1 MRDVVIVGAA
11 RTAIGSMLGSL
22 ANVAGP
28 RLGATAIKAA
38 LERAGGGA
46 GDVQVVHM
54 GMVLPAG
61 VGQAPA
67 RQAALFAGLPQS
79 VPCVTVNKVC
89 GSGLEAVLGV
99 ARAIAA
105 GEIEVGVAGGME
117 SMSNAPH
124 LVRGL
129 RGGVKM
135 GGLDTVDSMITDGLW
150 DPYSNQHMGNCA
162 ELCAKEKSISR
173 GAQDEF
179 AAESYRRA
187 LDAQKHGHFKAEIT
201 AVKIADRKGE
211 ISVETDE
218 EPGKGNIEK
227 LAGLRPAFQK
237 DGTVTAGNA
246 SSINDGGAAV
256 VLMSADE
263 AKRRG
268 LKVLA
273 RLVSVASGY
282 HAQAPEWF
290 TTAPAA
296 AIGNA
301 LSKAKW
307 DAKKVDLWEINEAF
321 AVVSIANNQLLG
333 LDPAKV
339 NIWGGAVAL
348 GHPIDARRGM
358 PRQAGD
364 AAARDG
370 RARREDRRRVAVHRR
385 RRRHRAAGGAPVTG
399 ASIRKLGVVGAGQ
412 MGQGIAQVAAQAG
425 LDVIIVD
432 AAPDFAAGGIGKI
445 AKQLDRLVE
454 RGKLEEPHATRRC
467 RTSRQA
473 EVIATSPSVTS

>member
-11 RTAIGSMLGSL
+11 RTAIGSFLGSL
-22 ANVAGP
+22 ASVPAP
-28 RLGATAIKAA
+28 KLGATSIKAA
-38 LERAGGGA
+38 LERAGVPPK
-46 GDVQVVHM
+46 DVQLVHM
-54 GMVLPAG
+54 GSVLQAG

-67 RQAALFAGLPQS
+67 RQAALYAGLPQS

-105 GEIEVGVAGGME
+105 GEIDVGVAGGME
-117 SMSNAPH
+117 SMSNTPH
-124 LVRGL
+124 VVRGL
-129 RGGVKM
+129 RNGVKM
-135 GGLDTVDSMITDGLW
+135 GALDTVDAMITDGLW

-162 ELCAKEKSISR
+162 ELCAKEKNISR

-187 LDAQKHGHFKAEIT
+187 LEATKNGSFKAEIV
-201 AVKIADRKGE
+201 AVEIADKKGKIE
-211 ISVETDE
+211 VTTDE
-218 EPGKGNIEK
+218 EPGKGSIEK
-227 LAGLRPAFQK
+227 LPSLRTAFQK

-263 AKRRG
+263 AKKRG
-268 LKVLA
+268 AKVLA
-273 RLVSVASGY
+273 RLVSWGY

-290 TTAPAA
+290 TTAPAE
-296 AIGNA
+296 AIKNA
-301 LSKAKW
+301 LAKAKW

-348 GHPIDARRGM
+348 GHPIGASGCRVLVTLLHAM
-358 PRQAGD
+358 
-364 AAARDG
+364 AAKGAKT
-370 RARREDRRRVAVHRR
+370 
-385 RRRHRAAGGAPVTG
+385 GGASLCIG
-399 ASIRKLGVVGAGQ
+399 GGE
-412 MGQGIAQVAAQAG
+412 GIA
-425 LDVIIVD
+425 L
-432 AAPDFAAGGIGKI
+432 
-445 AKQLDRLVE
+445 LVE
-454 RGKLEEPHATRRC
+454 RP
-467 RTSRQA
+467 
-473 EVIATSPSVTS
+473 